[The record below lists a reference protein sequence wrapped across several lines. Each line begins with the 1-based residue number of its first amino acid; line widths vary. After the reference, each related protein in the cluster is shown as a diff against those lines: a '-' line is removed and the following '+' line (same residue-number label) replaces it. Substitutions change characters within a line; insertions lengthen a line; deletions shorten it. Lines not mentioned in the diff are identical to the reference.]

1 MKGVAMAGQKPSK
14 QDTKKGAST
23 GLLFDAQSL
32 KSLLNIP
39 QSGAPGEKKV

>member
-1 MKGVAMAGQKPSK
+1 MAMAGQK
-14 QDTKKGAST
+14 KGPAS

-39 QSGAPGEKKV
+39 QSGGPGEKKVCCGA